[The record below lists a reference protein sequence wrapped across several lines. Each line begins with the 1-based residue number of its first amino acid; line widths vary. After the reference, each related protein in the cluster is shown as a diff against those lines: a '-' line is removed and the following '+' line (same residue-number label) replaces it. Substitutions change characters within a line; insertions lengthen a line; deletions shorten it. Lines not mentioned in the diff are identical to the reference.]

1 MATNPNG
8 NGNGNHA
15 EATTK
20 TTLEKALDQ
29 IESVKVSHRDAIRGL
44 NDLANT
50 LRQIHRDQKSSER
63 EVQTVRT
70 TLAKLQSVRV

>member
-1 MATNPNG
+1 MPANTNTNG
-8 NGNGNHA
+8 NGSHA

-29 IESVKVSHRDAIRGL
+29 IESVKGSHRDAIRGL
-44 NDLANT
+44 NDLADT

>member
-1 MATNPNG
+1 MATNTTG

-15 EATTK
+15 EATAK

-29 IESVKVSHRDAIRGL
+29 IEAVKGSHRDAIRGL
-44 NDLANT
+44 NELADT
-50 LRQIHRDQKSSER
+50 LRQIHRDQKSSDR